1 MDLTH
6 WDFLSPWVLLQNP
19 AASPQCE
26 ARAASGGCLTP
37 VMQVAALSF
46 CVESSGL
53 MAEPFL
59 LVFQGNQ

>member
-1 MDLTH
+1 MDLTP

-19 AASPQCE
+19 AAPSQCE
-26 ARAASGGCLTP
+26 ARAASGGCLSP

-46 CVESSGL
+46 CVESCGL
-53 MAEPFL
+53 VAEPFL